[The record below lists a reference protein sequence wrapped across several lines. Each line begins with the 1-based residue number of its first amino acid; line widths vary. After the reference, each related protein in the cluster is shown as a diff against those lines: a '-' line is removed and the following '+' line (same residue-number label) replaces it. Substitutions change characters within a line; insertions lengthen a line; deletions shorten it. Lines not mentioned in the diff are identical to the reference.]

1 MPQEISMD
9 VPFIPCRKY
18 PVIFLTFMPVF
29 LIFYFNERGLQ
40 PSHTSSISVTFFPYC
55 YLEATFPHR
64 LLSTHTWSPETSR
77 PDSIRE
83 QGCPLAPVAKP
94 RRAAQMPEGPWTGKG
109 GVEDVEK
116 VLCPPS
122 SPHTSKGFQKG
133 LECAGETV
141 IEGARPDEP
150 ERGCPPQP
158 ALHLAQMCC
167 ATPPKCFSFPPVQT
181 LLRDQMTQQG
191 LLTPL
196 SATDCCL
203 CMAPS
208 PVGLL

>member
-1 MPQEISMD
+1 MSST
-9 VPFIPCRKY
+9 
-18 PVIFLTFMPVF
+18 PV
-29 LIFYFNERGLQ
+29 
-40 PSHTSSISVTFFPYC
+40 S
-55 YLEATFPHR
+55 
-64 LLSTHTWSPETSR
+64 
-77 PDSIRE
+77 
-83 QGCPLAPVAKP
+83 KP

-116 VLCPPS
+116 FLCPPS

-208 PVGLL
+208 PLGLL